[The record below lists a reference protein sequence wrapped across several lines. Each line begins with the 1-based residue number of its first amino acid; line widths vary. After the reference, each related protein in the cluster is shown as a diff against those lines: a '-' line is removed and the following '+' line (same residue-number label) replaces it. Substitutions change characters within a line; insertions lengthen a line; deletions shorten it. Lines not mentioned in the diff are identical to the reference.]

1 MRKETKRA
9 FLSSFYP
16 TPTSRMSLAATLAD
30 LAQIRSSNTRVDD
43 ASPSNPLPARALEA
57 RRAGAGPTS
66 ALGASSGIATYGDAV
81 QVTADAGLIVPPV
94 YIGAVD
100 ADMTQ
105 DDAFVIAKS
114 GAMHVLREDPTHDL
128 AFQLPPVATSAGFT
142 FKFLVGV
149 TPTTSSKTITFFPPA
164 GTTIRSNVLEAGT
177 STFVDGGNTSII
189 LGGGTLSRVG
199 DYIDF
204 VCDGFNWHA
213 SGYVKASTYD
223 ATTPS

>member
-1 MRKETKRA
+1 
-9 FLSSFYP
+9 
-16 TPTSRMSLAATLAD
+16 MSLAATLAD

-81 QVTADAGLIVPPV
+81 QVTADAGLVVPPV

-114 GAMHVLREDPTHDL
+114 GAMHVLREDPTHNL

-149 TPTTSSKTITFFPPA
+149 TPTTDDKTITFYPPA
-164 GTTIRSNVLEAGT
+164 GTTIKSEVIKDSSNTLT
-177 STFVDGGNTSII
+177 GGYQNAAVVIK
-189 LGGGTLSRVG
+189 LGGTTLSRIG

-213 SGYVKASTYD
+213 TGYVVSGSIAFT
-223 ATTPS
+223 